1 MESKEILKEIERLP
15 VRKRILIIEKALQSI
30 RKQEDK
36 YNMEEAANELYSDY
50 VSDVELT
57 AFTDL
62 DFENFMK
69 QGEI

>member
-62 DFENFMK
+62 DFENFY
-69 QGEI
+69 EAR